1 MERRREMDEAVEIRS
16 WLAGRIPPDWYIEQP
31 EISVDRDE
39 ILVIGRIADVTDLDG
54 VDLGAARNGRA
65 RRHREDTR
73 EERMRI
79 AQESQRRFSRHV
91 SWGVRIADMGH
102 LFTHLAMP
110 VMTRLRMRER
120 QLLDRLVAAKV
131 VQNRS
136 QALAWCIGLVAQH
149 QAEWLKDLHDAM
161 ERVQQIREQGPKLN

>member
-1 MERRREMDEAVEIRS
+1 LEKVDMDESVEIRS
-16 WLAGRIPPDWYIEQP
+16 WLLGRIPSGWYTEAP

-39 ILVIGRIADVTDLDG
+39 ILVIGRIPDVQSTGD
-54 VDLGAARNGRA
+54 VDLSVARGGRA
-65 RRHREDTR
+65 RQHREDTR

-79 AQESQRRFSRHV
+79 AQEAQRKFSRHV
-91 SWGVRIADMGH
+91 SWGVRVGDTGH

-120 QLLDRLVAAKV
+120 QILDRLVASGV

-136 QALAWCIGLVAQH
+136 QALAWCIALVAQH
-149 QAEWLKDLHDAM
+149 QAEWLKDLDDAM
-161 ERVQQIREQGPKLN
+161 NRVQQIRERAPKLN